1 MIPSLWLRREV
12 EQTIMNRTEMNSP
25 RIRKVMVAVLAA
37 LFMAQLGAGI
47 YDLLFTNYLSDVQGL
62 DAQERGFLEFP
73 RELPGVLSLLV
84 MGSLFFLNE
93 VRLAAVSVLL
103 AALGSFF
110 MLNLGEG
117 ATLWQLS
124 LCVVT
129 ASLGLHILMGT
140 VDSIVMHTARPENRS
155 LRLGQMRALGTAATL
170 LGAGFIWVKWQFN
183 TSFVVDYAV
192 VITFFVLAAILMFCV
207 KTPDFPKRKSF
218 RENFILRREYA
229 VYYGIETLH
238 GIRKQL
244 YITFGYWLFVNSMGQ
259 PPAQI
264 GKIMLIA
271 GVIGLFTQPL
281 IGKSIKRYGEKKVT
295 IFDSFALSV
304 LCLAYAFAPTMLPA
318 QWAVGVVAIC
328 FVLDKILFDLG
339 MARTTY
345 IARICGERRS
355 DITPCI
361 YTGIAIN
368 HVASITYG
376 VVGGLIWAYSGG
388 PQAVFL
394 TGGLAVVG
402 AGILATKMK

>member
-1 MIPSLWLRREV
+1 
-12 EQTIMNRTEMNSP
+12 MNSTEMNSP

-62 DAQERGFLEFP
+62 DAQERGFLELP

-103 AALGSFF
+103 AAIGSFF

-117 ATLWQLS
+117 ASLWQLS

-170 LGAGFIWVKWQFN
+170 LGAGFIWLKWQFN
-183 TSFVVDYAV
+183 SSFVVDYAV
-192 VITFFVLAAILMFCV
+192 VILFFVLAAVLLFCV
-207 KTPDFPKRKSF
+207 KAPDFPKRKSF

-244 YITFGYWLFVNSMGQ
+244 YITFGYWLLVNSMGQ
-259 PPAQI
+259 PPSQI

-271 GVIGLFTQPL
+271 GVIGLFTQPM

-318 QWAVGVVAIC
+318 HWAVGVVATC

-402 AGILATKMK
+402 AGVLARKMK

>member
-1 MIPSLWLRREV
+1 M
-12 EQTIMNRTEMNSP
+12 QMMNDKSP

-37 LFMAQLGAGI
+37 LFLAQLGAGV
-47 YDLLFTNYLSDVQGL
+47 YDLLFTNYLSDSQGL
-62 DAQERGFLEFP
+62 NAQERGFLELP

-110 MLNLGEG
+110 LMNLGPDS
-117 ATLWQLS
+117 TLLELS

-170 LGAGFIWVKWQFN
+170 LGAGYIWVKWQFN
-183 TSFVVDYAV
+183 HSFAVDY
-192 VITFFVLAAILMFCV
+192 VIVIAFFVISAILLFCV
-207 KTPDFPKRKSF
+207 RAPEFPRRKSF

-244 YITFGYWLFVNSMGQ
+244 YITFGYWLLVNTMGQ
-259 PPAQI
+259 PPQQV

-281 IGKSIKRYGEKKVT
+281 IGKSIKLYGEKKVT
-295 IFDSFALSV
+295 IFDSLALSV
-304 LCLAYAFAPTMLPA
+304 LCLAYAFAPSVLPG
-318 QWAVGVVAIC
+318 QWAVGVIACC

-376 VVGGLIWAYSGG
+376 IVGGLIWSYSGG

-402 AGILATKMK
+402 AGLLARKMK

>member
-1 MIPSLWLRREV
+1 
-12 EQTIMNRTEMNSP
+12 MNAEESKAP
-25 RIRKVMVAVLAA
+25 RIRKVMLAVLAA
-37 LFMAQLGAGI
+37 LFLAQLGAGV
-47 YDLLFTNYLSDVQGL
+47 YDLLFTNYLSDAQGL
-62 DAQERGFLEFP
+62 NAQERGFLELP
-73 RELPGVLSLLV
+73 REMPGVLSLLV

-103 AALGSFF
+103 AALGSY
-110 MLNLGEG
+110 MLMTLGPE
-117 ATLWQLS
+117 ATMWELS

-170 LGAGFIWVKWQFN
+170 LGAGYIWLKWQFN
-183 TSFVVDYAV
+183 SSFTVDYVLVVAIFVVAAV
-192 VITFFVLAAILMFCV
+192 LLFCV
-207 KTPDFPKRKSF
+207 RTPQFPKRKSF
-218 RENFILRREYA
+218 RENFILRKEYA

-244 YITFGYWLFVNSMGQ
+244 YITFGYWLLVNTMGQ
-259 PPAQI
+259 PPAQV

-281 IGKSIKRYGEKKVT
+281 IGRSIKHFGEKKVT
-295 IFDSFALSV
+295 IFDSMALSV
-304 LCLAYAFAPTMLPA
+304 LCLAYAFAPSLLPA
-318 QWAVGVVAIC
+318 AWAVGVIACC

-376 VVGGLIWAYSGG
+376 IVGGLIWSYSGG

-402 AGILATKMK
+402 AGILARKMK

>member
-1 MIPSLWLRREV
+1 
-12 EQTIMNRTEMNSP
+12 MNAEESKSP
-25 RIRKVMVAVLAA
+25 RIRKVMLAVLAA
-37 LFMAQLGAGI
+37 LFLAQLGAGV
-47 YDLLFTNYLSDVQGL
+47 YDLLFTNYLSDAQGL
-62 DAQERGFLEFP
+62 NAQERGFLELP

-103 AALGSFF
+103 AALGSY
-110 MLNLGEG
+110 MLMNLGPDASMWE
-117 ATLWQLS
+117 LS
-124 LCVVT
+124 VCVVT

-170 LGAGFIWVKWQFN
+170 LGAGYIWLKWQFN
-183 TSFVVDYAV
+183 SSFAVDYVLVV
-192 VITFFVLAAILMFCV
+192 VIFIVAAALLFCV
-207 KTPDFPKRKSF
+207 RAPQFPKRKSF
-218 RENFILRREYA
+218 RENFILRKEYA

-244 YITFGYWLFVNSMGQ
+244 YITFGYWLLVNTMGQ
-259 PPAQI
+259 PPAQV

-281 IGKSIKRYGEKKVT
+281 IGRSIKHFGEKKVT
-295 IFDSFALSV
+295 IFDSMALSV
-304 LCLAYAFAPTMLPA
+304 LCLAYAFAPSLLPA
-318 QWAVGVVAIC
+318 AWAVGVIACC

-345 IARICGERRS
+345 IARICGDRRS

-376 VVGGLIWAYSGG
+376 IVGGLIWSYSGG

-402 AGILATKMK
+402 AGLLARKMK

>member
-1 MIPSLWLRREV
+1 M
-12 EQTIMNRTEMNSP
+12 
-25 RIRKVMVAVLAA
+25 
-37 LFMAQLGAGI
+37 
-47 YDLLFTNYLSDVQGL
+47 YDLLFSNFLSDVLHL
-62 DAQERGFLEFP
+62 DAGRRGLLELP

-84 MGSLFFLNE
+84 MGALFFLNE

-103 AALGSFF
+103 AALGTYF
-110 MLNLGEG
+110 MLHLDAG
-117 ATLWQLS
+117 ASLWQLS
-124 LCVVT
+124 LCVLT

-170 LGAGFIWVKWQFN
+170 LGALFIWLKWKVNKDFGW
-183 TSFVVDYAV
+183 DYSIIIGIFLVAAV
-192 VITFFVLAAILMFCV
+192 LLFCIR
-207 KTPDFPKRKSF
+207 TPDFPRRKSV

-244 YITFGYWLFVNSMGQ
+244 YITFGYWLMVNTLQQS
-259 PPAQI
+259 PSRI
-264 GKIMLIA
+264 GMIMLCA

-281 IGKSIKRYGEKKVT
+281 IGWSIKRFGEKRVT
-295 IFDSFALSV
+295 IFDSVALSV
-304 LCLAYAFAPTMLPA
+304 LCLAYAFAPELLPTH
-318 QWAVGVVAIC
+318 WAVGVVGCC
-328 FVLDKILFDLG
+328 FVLDKVLFDLG

-368 HVASITYG
+368 HVASIAYGIIGGVIWTYT
-376 VVGGLIWAYSGG
+376 GG

-394 TGGLAVVG
+394 TGGLAVVA
-402 AGILATKMK
+402 AGFLARKMK

>member
-1 MIPSLWLRREV
+1 
-12 EQTIMNRTEMNSP
+12 MNAEESKTP
-25 RIRKVMVAVLAA
+25 RIRKVMLAVLAA
-37 LFMAQLGAGI
+37 LFLAQLGAGV
-47 YDLLFTNYLSDVQGL
+47 YDLLFTNYLSDAQGL
-62 DAQERGFLEFP
+62 NAQERGFLELP

-103 AALGSFF
+103 AALGSY
-110 MLNLGEG
+110 MLMNLGPG
-117 ATLWQLS
+117 ASMWELS
-124 LCVVT
+124 VCVVT

-170 LGAGFIWVKWQFN
+170 LGAGYIWLKWQFN
-183 TSFVVDYAV
+183 SSFAVDYVLVV
-192 VITFFVLAAILMFCV
+192 VIFIVAAALLFCV
-207 KTPDFPKRKSF
+207 RAPQFPKRKSF
-218 RENFILRREYA
+218 RENFILRKEYA

-244 YITFGYWLFVNSMGQ
+244 YITFGYWLLVNTMGQ
-259 PPAQI
+259 PPAQV

-281 IGKSIKRYGEKKVT
+281 IGRSIKHFGEKKVT
-295 IFDSFALSV
+295 IFDSMALSV
-304 LCLAYAFAPTMLPA
+304 LCLAYAFAPSLLPA
-318 QWAVGVVAIC
+318 AWAVGVIACC

-376 VVGGLIWAYSGG
+376 IVGGLIWSYSGG

-394 TGGLAVVG
+394 TGGLAVIG
-402 AGILATKMK
+402 AGLLARKMK

>member
-1 MIPSLWLRREV
+1 
-12 EQTIMNRTEMNSP
+12 MNAEESKSP
-25 RIRKVMVAVLAA
+25 RIRKVMLAVLAA
-37 LFMAQLGAGI
+37 LFLAQLGAGV
-47 YDLLFTNYLSDVQGL
+47 YDLLFTNYLSDAQGL
-62 DAQERGFLEFP
+62 NAQERGFLELP

-103 AALGSFF
+103 AALGSY
-110 MLNLGEG
+110 MLMNLGPDASMWE
-117 ATLWQLS
+117 LS
-124 LCVVT
+124 VCVVT

-170 LGAGFIWVKWQFN
+170 LGAGYIWLKWQFN
-183 TSFVVDYAV
+183 SSFAVDYVLVV
-192 VITFFVLAAILMFCV
+192 VIFIMAAALLFCV
-207 KTPDFPKRKSF
+207 RAPQFPKRKSF
-218 RENFILRREYA
+218 RENFILRKEYA

-244 YITFGYWLFVNSMGQ
+244 YITFGYWLLVNTMGQ
-259 PPAQI
+259 PPAQV

-281 IGKSIKRYGEKKVT
+281 IGRSIKHFGEKKVT
-295 IFDSFALSV
+295 IFDSMALSV
-304 LCLAYAFAPTMLPA
+304 LCLAYAFAPSLLPA
-318 QWAVGVVAIC
+318 AWAVGVIACC

-376 VVGGLIWAYSGG
+376 IVGGLIWSYSGG

-402 AGILATKMK
+402 AGLLARKMK

>member
-218 RENFILRREYA
+218 RANFILRREYA

-244 YITFGYWLFVNSMGQ
+244 YITFGYWLLVNSMGQ

>member
-1 MIPSLWLRREV
+1 
-12 EQTIMNRTEMNSP
+12 MNAEESKTP
-25 RIRKVMVAVLAA
+25 RIRKVMLAVLAA
-37 LFMAQLGAGI
+37 LFLAQLGAGV
-47 YDLLFTNYLSDVQGL
+47 YDLLFTNYLSDAQGL
-62 DAQERGFLEFP
+62 NAQERGFLELP

-103 AALGSFF
+103 AALGSY
-110 MLNLGEG
+110 MLMNLGPG
-117 ATLWQLS
+117 ASMWELS
-124 LCVVT
+124 VCVVT

-140 VDSIVMHTARPENRS
+140 VDSIAMHTARPENRS

-170 LGAGFIWVKWQFN
+170 LGAGYIWLKWQFN
-183 TSFVVDYAV
+183 SSFAVDYVLVV
-192 VITFFVLAAILMFCV
+192 VIFIVAAALLFCV
-207 KTPDFPKRKSF
+207 RAPQFPKRKSF
-218 RENFILRREYA
+218 RENFILRKEYA

-244 YITFGYWLFVNSMGQ
+244 YITFGYWLLVNTMGQ
-259 PPAQI
+259 PPAQV

-281 IGKSIKRYGEKKVT
+281 IGRSIKHFGEKKVT
-295 IFDSFALSV
+295 IFDSMALSV
-304 LCLAYAFAPTMLPA
+304 LCLAYAFAPSLLPA
-318 QWAVGVVAIC
+318 AWAVGVIACC

-376 VVGGLIWAYSGG
+376 IVGGLIWSYSGG

-402 AGILATKMK
+402 AGLLARKMK

>member
-1 MIPSLWLRREV
+1 
-12 EQTIMNRTEMNSP
+12 MNAEESKSP
-25 RIRKVMVAVLAA
+25 RIRKVMLAVLAA
-37 LFMAQLGAGI
+37 LFLAQLGAGV
-47 YDLLFTNYLSDVQGL
+47 YDLLFTNYLSDAQGL
-62 DAQERGFLEFP
+62 NAQERGFLELP

-103 AALGSFF
+103 AALGSY
-110 MLNLGEG
+110 MLMNLGPG
-117 ATLWQLS
+117 ASMWELS
-124 LCVVT
+124 VCVVT

-170 LGAGFIWVKWQFN
+170 LGAGYIWLKWQFN
-183 TSFVVDYAV
+183 SSFAVDYVLVV
-192 VITFFVLAAILMFCV
+192 VIFIVAAALLFCV
-207 KTPDFPKRKSF
+207 RAPQFPKRKSF
-218 RENFILRREYA
+218 RENFILRKEYA

-244 YITFGYWLFVNSMGQ
+244 YITFGYWLLVNTMGQ
-259 PPAQI
+259 PPAQV

-281 IGKSIKRYGEKKVT
+281 IGRSIKHFGEKKVT
-295 IFDSFALSV
+295 IFDSMALSV
-304 LCLAYAFAPTMLPA
+304 LCLAYAFAPSLLPA
-318 QWAVGVVAIC
+318 AWAVGVIACC

-376 VVGGLIWAYSGG
+376 IVGGLIWSYSGG

-402 AGILATKMK
+402 AGLLARKMK

>member
-244 YITFGYWLFVNSMGQ
+244 YITFGYWLLVNSMGQ

>member
-1 MIPSLWLRREV
+1 
-12 EQTIMNRTEMNSP
+12 MNAEESKTP
-25 RIRKVMVAVLAA
+25 RIRKVMLAVLAA
-37 LFMAQLGAGI
+37 LFLAQLGAGV
-47 YDLLFTNYLSDVQGL
+47 YDLLFTNYLSDAQGL
-62 DAQERGFLEFP
+62 NAQERGFLELP

-103 AALGSFF
+103 AALGSY
-110 MLNLGEG
+110 MLMNLGPG
-117 ATLWQLS
+117 ASMWELS
-124 LCVVT
+124 VCVVT

-170 LGAGFIWVKWQFN
+170 LGAGYIWLKWQFN
-183 TSFVVDYAV
+183 SSFAVDYVLV
-192 VITFFVLAAILMFCV
+192 VAIFIVAAALLFCV
-207 KTPDFPKRKSF
+207 RAPQFPKRKSF
-218 RENFILRREYA
+218 RENFILRKEYA

-244 YITFGYWLFVNSMGQ
+244 YITFGYWLLVNTMGQ
-259 PPAQI
+259 PPAQV

-281 IGKSIKRYGEKKVT
+281 IGRSIKHFGEKKVT
-295 IFDSFALSV
+295 IFDSMALSV
-304 LCLAYAFAPTMLPA
+304 LCLAYAFAPSLLPA
-318 QWAVGVVAIC
+318 AWAVGVIACC

-376 VVGGLIWAYSGG
+376 IVGGLIWSYSGG

-402 AGILATKMK
+402 AGLLARKMK

>member
-1 MIPSLWLRREV
+1 
-12 EQTIMNRTEMNSP
+12 MNAEESKTP
-25 RIRKVMVAVLAA
+25 RIRKVMLAVLSA
-37 LFMAQLGAGI
+37 LFLAQLGAGV
-47 YDLLFTNYLSDVQGL
+47 YDLLFTNYLSDAQGL
-62 DAQERGFLEFP
+62 NAQERGFLELP

-103 AALGSFF
+103 AALGSY
-110 MLNLGEG
+110 MLMNLGPG
-117 ATLWQLS
+117 ASMWELS
-124 LCVVT
+124 VCVVT

-170 LGAGFIWVKWQFN
+170 LGAGYIWLKWQFN
-183 TSFVVDYAV
+183 SSFAVDYVLVV
-192 VITFFVLAAILMFCV
+192 VIFIVAAALLFCV
-207 KTPDFPKRKSF
+207 RAPQFPKRKSF
-218 RENFILRREYA
+218 RENFILRKEYA

-244 YITFGYWLFVNSMGQ
+244 YITFGYWLLVNTMGQ
-259 PPAQI
+259 PPAQV

-281 IGKSIKRYGEKKVT
+281 IGRSIKHFGEKKVT
-295 IFDSFALSV
+295 IFDSMALSV
-304 LCLAYAFAPTMLPA
+304 LCLAYAFAPSLLPA
-318 QWAVGVVAIC
+318 AWAVGVIACC

-376 VVGGLIWAYSGG
+376 IVGGLIWSYSGG

-402 AGILATKMK
+402 AGLLARKMK

>member
-1 MIPSLWLRREV
+1 MH
-12 EQTIMNRTEMNSP
+12 RTEMNSP

-62 DAQERGFLEFP
+62 DAQERGFLELP

-103 AALGSFF
+103 AAIGSFF
-110 MLNLGEG
+110 MLNLGAG
-117 ATLWQLS
+117 ASLWQLS

-170 LGAGFIWVKWQFN
+170 LGAGFIWLKWQFN
-183 TSFVVDYAV
+183 ASFVVDYAV
-192 VITFFVLAAILMFCV
+192 VILFFVLAAVLLFCV
-207 KTPDFPKRKSF
+207 KAPDFPKRKSF

-244 YITFGYWLFVNSMGQ
+244 YITFGYWLLVNSMGQ
-259 PPAQI
+259 PPSQI

-271 GVIGLFTQPL
+271 GVIGLFTQPM

-318 QWAVGVVAIC
+318 HWAVGVVATC

-402 AGILATKMK
+402 AGVLARKMK

>member
-1 MIPSLWLRREV
+1 MQMETS
-12 EQTIMNRTEMNSP
+12 NSP

-37 LFMAQLGAGI
+37 LFMAQLGAGV
-47 YDLLFTNYLSDVQGL
+47 YDLLFTNYLSDAQGL
-62 DAQERGFLEFP
+62 NAQERGFLELP

-103 AALGSFF
+103 AAIGSFF
-110 MLNLGEG
+110 MMNLGPH
-117 ATLWQLS
+117 ATLMQLS

-170 LGAGFIWVKWQFN
+170 LGAGYVWVKWQYN
-183 TSFVVDYAV
+183 TSFAVDYAL
-192 VITFFVLAAILMFCV
+192 VIVFFLLAATLLFCI
-207 KTPDFPKRKSF
+207 KAPDFPRRKSF

-244 YITFGYWLFVNSMGQ
+244 YITFGYWLLVNSMGQ
-259 PPAQI
+259 PPEQV

-271 GVIGLFTQPL
+271 GVIGLFTQPM
-281 IGKSIKRYGEKKVT
+281 IGKSIKRFGEKKVT
-295 IFDSFALSV
+295 VFDSMALSV
-304 LCLAYAFAPTMLPA
+304 LCLAYAFAPTVLPA
-318 QWAVGVVAIC
+318 QWAVGVIACC

-345 IARICGERRS
+345 IARICGDRRA

-376 VVGGLIWAYSGG
+376 IVGGLIWSYSGG

-394 TGGLAVVG
+394 TGGLAVVA
-402 AGILATKMK
+402 AGLLARKMK

>member
-1 MIPSLWLRREV
+1 
-12 EQTIMNRTEMNSP
+12 MNAEESKSP
-25 RIRKVMVAVLAA
+25 RIRKVMLAVLAA
-37 LFMAQLGAGI
+37 LFLAQLGAGV
-47 YDLLFTNYLSDVQGL
+47 YDLLFTNYLSDAQGL
-62 DAQERGFLEFP
+62 NAQERGFLELP

-103 AALGSFF
+103 AALGSY
-110 MLNLGEG
+110 MLMNLGPDASMWE
-117 ATLWQLS
+117 LS
-124 LCVVT
+124 VCVVT

-170 LGAGFIWVKWQFN
+170 LGAGYIWLKWQFN
-183 TSFVVDYAV
+183 SSFAVDYVLVV
-192 VITFFVLAAILMFCV
+192 VIFIVAAALLFCV
-207 KTPDFPKRKSF
+207 RAPQFPKRKSF
-218 RENFILRREYA
+218 RENFILRKEYA

-244 YITFGYWLFVNSMGQ
+244 YITFGYWLLVNTMGQ
-259 PPAQI
+259 PPAQV

-281 IGKSIKRYGEKKVT
+281 IGRSIKHFGEKKVT
-295 IFDSFALSV
+295 IFDSMALSV
-304 LCLAYAFAPTMLPA
+304 LCLAYAFAPSLLPA
-318 QWAVGVVAIC
+318 AWAVGVIACC

-376 VVGGLIWAYSGG
+376 IVGGLIWSYSGG

-402 AGILATKMK
+402 AGLLARKMK

>member
-1 MIPSLWLRREV
+1 MQIEKSG
-12 EQTIMNRTEMNSP
+12 SP

-37 LFMAQLGAGI
+37 LFLAQLGAGV
-47 YDLLFTNYLSDVQGL
+47 YDLLFTNYLSDAQGL
-62 DAQERGFLEFP
+62 NAQERGFLELP
-73 RELPGVLSLLV
+73 RELPGVLSLVV
-84 MGSLFFLNE
+84 MGTLFFLNE

-103 AALGSFF
+103 AAIGSYF
-110 MLNLGEG
+110 MMNLGPG
-117 ATLWQLS
+117 ASLMQLS

-170 LGAGFIWVKWQFN
+170 LGAGYVWLKWQFN
-183 TSFVVDYAV
+183 TSFVVDYVV
-192 VITFFVLAAILMFCV
+192 VIAVFLLAAVLLCCI
-207 KTPDFPKRKSF
+207 KSPEFPRRKSF

-244 YITFGYWLFVNSMGQ
+244 YITFGYWLLVNSMGQ
-259 PPAQI
+259 PPEQV

-271 GVIGLFTQPL
+271 GGIGLFTQPL

-295 IFDSFALSV
+295 IFDSLALSV
-304 LCLAYAFAPTMLPA
+304 LCLAYAFAPDVLPA
-318 QWAVGVVAIC
+318 QWAVVVIAAC

-345 IARICGERRS
+345 IARICGDRRG

-402 AGILATKMK
+402 AGLLARKMK

>member
-1 MIPSLWLRREV
+1 MIPSLWLRLEV
-12 EQTIMNRTEMNSP
+12 EQKIMNRTEMNSP

-62 DAQERGFLEFP
+62 DAQARGFLELP

-244 YITFGYWLFVNSMGQ
+244 YITFGYWLLVNSMGQ

-281 IGKSIKRYGEKKVT
+281 IGKSIKRYGEKRVT

-318 QWAVGVVAIC
+318 HWAVGVVATC

-402 AGILATKMK
+402 AGILASKMK

>member
-1 MIPSLWLRREV
+1 
-12 EQTIMNRTEMNSP
+12 
-25 RIRKVMVAVLAA
+25 MVAVLVA
-37 LFMAQLGAGI
+37 LFLAQLGGGL
-47 YDLLFTNYLSDVQGL
+47 YDVLFSNYLSDVLHL
-62 DAQERGFLEFP
+62 DAGERGLMELP
-73 RELPGVLSLLV
+73 RELPGVLSLFV
-84 MGSLFFLNE
+84 MGALFFLNE

-103 AALGSFF
+103 AAAGTLL
-110 MLNLGEG
+110 MLMWGRG

-170 LGAGFIWVKWQFN
+170 LGALFIWVKWKFN
-183 TSFVVDYAV
+183 QDFAWDYLLVVAVFVISA
-192 VITFFVLAAILMFCV
+192 LLLFCIRA
-207 KTPDFPKRKSF
+207 PEFPRRKSV

-244 YITFGYWLFVNSMGQ
+244 YMTFGFWLLVNTLQQ
-259 PPAQI
+259 PPGRI
-264 GKIMLIA
+264 GMIVLCA
-271 GVIGLFTQPL
+271 GVIGLFAQPF
-281 IGKSIKRYGEKKVT
+281 IGLCIKRYGERRIT
-295 IFDSFALSV
+295 IFDSIALSV
-304 LCLAYAFAPTMLPA
+304 LCLVYAFAPDILPA
-318 QWAVGVVAIC
+318 EWAVGAVACC
-328 FVLDKILFDLG
+328 FVLDKVLFAMG

-368 HVASITYG
+368 HVASIAYG
-376 VVGGLIWAYSGG
+376 IIGGLIWTYSGG
-388 PQAVFL
+388 PQLVFL

-402 AGILATKMK
+402 AGLLARKMK

>member
-1 MIPSLWLRREV
+1 
-12 EQTIMNRTEMNSP
+12 MNSTEMNSP

-37 LFMAQLGAGI
+37 LFLAQLGAGI

-62 DAQERGFLEFP
+62 DAQERGFLELP

-103 AALGSFF
+103 AAVGSFF

-117 ATLWQLS
+117 ASLWQLS

-170 LGAGFIWVKWQFN
+170 LGAGFIWLKWQFN
-183 TSFVVDYAV
+183 SSFVVDYAV
-192 VITFFVLAAILMFCV
+192 VISFFVLAAVLLFCV
-207 KTPDFPKRKSF
+207 KSPDFPKRKSF

-244 YITFGYWLFVNSMGQ
+244 YITFGYWLLVNSMGQ

-271 GVIGLFTQPL
+271 GVIGLFTQPM

-318 QWAVGVVAIC
+318 HWAVGVVATC

-402 AGILATKMK
+402 AGILARKMK

>member
-1 MIPSLWLRREV
+1 
-12 EQTIMNRTEMNSP
+12 MNAEESKTP
-25 RIRKVMVAVLAA
+25 RIRKVMLAVLAA
-37 LFMAQLGAGI
+37 LFLAQLGAGV
-47 YDLLFTNYLSDVQGL
+47 YDLLFTNYLSDAQGL
-62 DAQERGFLEFP
+62 NAQERGFLELP
-73 RELPGVLSLLV
+73 RELPGVLSLLI
-84 MGSLFFLNE
+84 E

-103 AALGSFF
+103 AALGSY
-110 MLNLGEG
+110 MLMNLGPG
-117 ATLWQLS
+117 ASMWELS
-124 LCVVT
+124 VCVVT

-155 LRLGQMRALGTAATL
+155 LSLGQMRALGTAATL
-170 LGAGFIWVKWQFN
+170 LGAGYIWLKWQFN
-183 TSFVVDYAV
+183 SSFAVDYVLVVVIFVV
-192 VITFFVLAAILMFCV
+192 AAALLFCV
-207 KTPDFPKRKSF
+207 RAPQFPKRKSF
-218 RENFILRREYA
+218 RENFILRKEYA

-244 YITFGYWLFVNSMGQ
+244 YITFGYWLLVNTMGQ
-259 PPAQI
+259 PPAQV

-281 IGKSIKRYGEKKVT
+281 IGRSIKHFGEKKVT
-295 IFDSFALSV
+295 IFDSMALSV
-304 LCLAYAFAPTMLPA
+304 LCLAYAFAPSLLPA
-318 QWAVGVVAIC
+318 AWAVGVIACC

-376 VVGGLIWAYSGG
+376 IVGGLIWSYSGG

-402 AGILATKMK
+402 AGLLARKMK